1 MKFIDL
7 CAGLGGMR
15 HGLQTADWDC
25 VMSVEVDP
33 TIAESH
39 AAAFGDCAA
48 MGVDDLWGVTVPAF
62 DAVVAGFPCQPYST
76 SGHRSG
82 SEHRSGSTAASI
94 IDLIRQTDPAIAIFE
109 NVEGLL
115 HNKAGYSF
123 AGILLDLSRLGY
135 RVEWSLIDLAWLG
148 VPQTR
153 RRLFVVAHQKTLNGT
168 PIPTGQLFTD
178 VGTSIW
184 SNLLEQHGQVVQALA
199 VGDLEKVVEER
210 KPGVGKRFPGPT
222 PFGTFGVVDGAGY
235 ITGTI
240 RAAAKLPAPPGLGA
254 LVAPQFAA
262 QERIRSGRYYARG
275 GPTKLTL
282 RKDAF
287 SHCVGTTLGGAP
299 LFGAPLKSIASMK
312 DEDALREFANWA
324 RREEDVFV
332 VRLSPSRTL
341 ELFGPNVASLRK
353 GLISKPLSLVK
364 QYEMVGNLVAPI
376 VAETIAK
383 LVTQTGAA

>member
-15 HGLQTADWDC
+15 HGLQTAGWEC

-33 TIAESH
+33 SIAESH
-39 AAAFGDCAA
+39 AAAFGDCVATS
-48 MGVDDLWGVTVPAF
+48 VDELWRVPLPAF
-62 DAVVAGFPCQPYST
+62 DVVVAGFPCQPYST

-82 SEHRSGSTAASI
+82 SEHRSGSIAASI
-94 IDLIRQTDPAIAIFE
+94 LDLIRQSDPQVVIFE

-135 RVEWSLIDLAWLG
+135 RVEWSVIDLAWLG

-153 RRLFVVAHQKTLNGT
+153 RRLFVVAHRAKLRGS
-168 PIPTGQLFTD
+168 PIPTGQLFSD
-178 VGTSIW
+178 AGPSVW
-184 SNLLEQHGQVVQALA
+184 SELLERHLQVVHT
-199 VGDLEKVVEER
+199 VESGDLEKVVEER

-222 PFGTFGVVDGAGY
+222 PFSTFGVVDGGEY
-235 ITGTI
+235 KTGTI
-240 RAAAKLPAPPGLGA
+240 RAASKLPIPPGLGA
-254 LVAPQFAA
+254 VVAPQFAA
-262 QERIRSGRYYARG
+262 QDEIRSGRYYARG

-299 LFGAPLKSIASMK
+299 LFGAPLKSIAGAK
-312 DEDALREFANWA
+312 DENALREFANWS
-324 RREEDVFV
+324 RREEDAFV

-341 ELFGPNVASLRK
+341 DLFGPNVAALRK
-353 GLISKPLSLVK
+353 GLTSKPLSLVK

-376 VAETIAK
+376 VAETIANV
-383 LVTQTGAA
+383 VTQAGAA